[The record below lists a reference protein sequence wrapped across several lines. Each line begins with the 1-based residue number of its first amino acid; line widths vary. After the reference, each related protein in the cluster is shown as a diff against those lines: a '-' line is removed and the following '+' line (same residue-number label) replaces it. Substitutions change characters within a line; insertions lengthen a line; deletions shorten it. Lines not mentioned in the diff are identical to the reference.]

1 MDPFSL
7 AFGIV
12 GLFVGY
18 SAITDSVDIQINEE
32 KAVRAF
38 LNDPNVSRLVAEL
51 RAEVNEFGQD
61 RRRLVESV
69 TRGIESIAS
78 DSARLTD
85 ASCIL
90 LYCVSGVVV
99 LTGAMWAYKTYSQS
113 LREQLNKIKGIL
125 YIISSPVLMT
135 LVVLLLQIEIMKQ
148 HAVTSSSEVEPG
160 YY

>member
-12 GLFVGY
+12 SLFVGY

-32 KAVRAF
+32 KVVRAF
-38 LNDPNVSRLVAEL
+38 LNDPNVSRLLAEL

-61 RRRLVESV
+61 RRRLVESI
-69 TRGIESIAS
+69 TRGMESIAS

-99 LTGAMWAYKTYSQS
+99 LTGAAWAYKTYSQS
-113 LREQLNKIKGIL
+113 LREQLNKIKGKL
-125 YIISSPVLMT
+125 YISSPALMT
-135 LVVLLLQIEIMKQ
+135 LMVLLLQIETMKQ
-148 HAVTSSSEVEPG
+148 HVT
-160 YY
+160 